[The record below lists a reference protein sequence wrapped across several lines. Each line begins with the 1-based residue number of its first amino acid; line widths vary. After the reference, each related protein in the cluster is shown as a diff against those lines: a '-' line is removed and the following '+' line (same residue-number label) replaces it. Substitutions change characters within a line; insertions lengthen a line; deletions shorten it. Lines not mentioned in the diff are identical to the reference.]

1 MNTQANPF
9 SEAPGVTPE
18 PTSHAISG
26 LQRLYWSIR
35 RELWENRS
43 IYVAPLAAGG
53 VVLLGFLLLA
63 LGVGHVADLSSADAA
78 TRQQAILLPYHV
90 AAGIIMLA
98 AGIVSLFYCLDALH
112 GERRDRSVLF
122 WKSLPVSD
130 LVTVLAK
137 ASIPLLVLPFVAWA
151 VTLFTQLVI
160 LLLSSALRLGS
171 AGNPASLWSQAAL
184 LPMSGM
190 LFYHL
195 FAVHSLWYAPLYGW
209 LLLVSAWARRA
220 TFLWAFL
227 PPLAVVILERIVFN
241 TSHFADLLHRRFSGG
256 MEAAVSVP
264 GSIPIDPS
272 MHLTLGRYLTTPGL
286 WLGFLLTA
294 LFLAAAVQLRRY
306 REAL

>member
-1 MNTQANPF
+1 MNTRVNSL
-9 SEAPGVTPE
+9 SEAPGSIPE
-18 PTSHAISG
+18 PTPHPISG
-26 LQRLYWSIR
+26 FQRLYWSVR

-43 IYVAPLAAGG
+43 IYIAPLAAGG
-53 VVLLGFLLLA
+53 VICLGFLLLA
-63 LGVGHVADLSSADAA
+63 LRIGHFTDLSSATAA
-78 TRQQAILLPYHV
+78 PTPGVILLPYHA
-90 AAGIIMLA
+90 AAGLIMLA
-98 AGIVSLFYCLDALH
+98 AGIVSVFYCLDALH

-130 LVTVLAK
+130 LITVLAK
-137 ASIPLLVLPFVAWA
+137 ACIPLLVLPFLAWA
-151 VTLFTQLVI
+151 ITVITQLVI
-160 LLLSSALRLGS
+160 LLLSSTIPLGS
-171 AGNPASLWSQAAL
+171 AGSAASLWSQAAL
-184 LPMSGM
+184 VPMSGM

-256 MEAAVSVP
+256 MATSAGLP
-264 GSIPIDPS
+264 GSLPFDPG
-272 MHLTLGRYLTTPGL
+272 MHITLGRYLSTPGL
-286 WLGFLLTA
+286 WLGLLLTA
-294 LFLAAAVQLRRY
+294 VFITAAVQLRRY